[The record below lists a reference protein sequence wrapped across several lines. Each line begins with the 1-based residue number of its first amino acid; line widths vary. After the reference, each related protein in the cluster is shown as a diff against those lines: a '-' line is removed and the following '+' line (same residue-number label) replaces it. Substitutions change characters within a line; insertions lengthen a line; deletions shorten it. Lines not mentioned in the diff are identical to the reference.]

1 MAVMRKNPQTQA
13 VRDRADEAAKKA
25 IESMTPGALFAFQL
39 AARNIKDG
47 VFWGFTDMASVQK
60 HAEAIKADQNIVARK
75 VGTKDCIIEV
85 NPQYMLSHLLSIAPD
100 AFSKKDIQHIQDNM
114 GSAVVEFQ
122 KFLINKGI
130 NTPGY
135 GSTIGIYCTNNV
147 TSIAYKGVS
156 YPAFRV
162 NMDMAM
168 NVFAR
173 LGYSV
178 KVKGSFIPAAQA
190 MGAGAD
196 LWASTQLSPT
206 KTGVFLNI
214 KATYKP
220 EQLKQIK
227 AEMDKRYGAGN
238 GKSARK

>member
-1 MAVMRKNPQTQA
+1 MAVMRNKQQEQA
-13 VRDRADEAAKKA
+13 LRNRADEAAEKA
-25 IESMTPGALFAFQL
+25 VKSMSPGALFAFQL

-47 VFWGFTDMASVQK
+47 VFWGFTDMASVK
-60 HAEAIKADQNIVARK
+60 EHAEAIKSDPNITARK

-85 NPQYMLSHLLSIAPD
+85 NPQYMLSHLMSIVPD
-100 AFSKKDIQHIQDNM
+100 AFSQKDIQHIQENM
-114 GSAVVEFQ
+114 GSAVIEFQ

-130 NTPGY
+130 NTPGF

-168 NVFAR
+168 DVFAE
-173 LGYSV
+173 LGYHV
-178 KVKGSFIPAAQA
+178 KVKGDFIPAAQA
-190 MGAGAD
+190 MGRGQD

-206 KTGVFLNI
+206 KTGVFLNV
-214 KATYKP
+214 KSSLKP
-220 EQLKQIK
+220 EQLKALK
-227 AEMDKRYGAGN
+227 AEMDKKYGKTG
-238 GKSARK
+238 RR